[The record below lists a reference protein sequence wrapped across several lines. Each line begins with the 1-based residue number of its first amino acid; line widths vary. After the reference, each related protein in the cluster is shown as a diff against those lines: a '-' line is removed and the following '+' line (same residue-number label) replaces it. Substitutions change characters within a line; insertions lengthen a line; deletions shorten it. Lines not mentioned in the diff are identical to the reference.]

1 MTTYEIVFPESSLKM
16 LEVSNDY
23 KITLSGE
30 VDSDIEKITVLFKG
44 IEANKSYEITSVI
57 LDRVD
62 QRIKISKQ
70 LIKEV
75 NDATSKNTLQAK

>member
-1 MTTYEIVFPESSLKM
+1 MTTYKIVFTEDSLKM
-16 LEVSNDY
+16 VGASNDY

-30 VDSDIEKITVLFKG
+30 ADSNIEKITVLFKG
-44 IEANKSYEITSVI
+44 IEVSKFYEITSII

-75 NDATSKNTLQAK
+75 NYATSKTQVQTK

>member
-44 IEANKSYEITSVI
+44 IEVNKSYEITSVI